1 MKKTFQLLVL
11 LLFLATIPVSAYA
24 DAWDD
29 GWEVGFEEGY
39 HVGWADAE
47 CAMEYEGNGASSQKQ
62 DSSNN
67 GVIAYNDGYK
77 AGYSK
82 GVHDSIE
89 EESDGSKNSETSW
102 IVYAVPFVVLLM
114 AYRIGKFVGEDQSA
128 KTIGRLHTENMEL
141 HAKLHKIESAK
152 Q

>member
-1 MKKTFQLLVL
+1 MKKMLLIL
-11 LLFLATIPVSAYA
+11 ALFLFFSTIPVRAYA
-24 DAWDD
+24 DSWDD

-47 CAMEYEGNGASSQKQ
+47 CAMEYDGNAASSQKQ
-62 DSSNN
+62 DSSNHDV
-67 GVIAYNDGYK
+67 GAYNDGYK

-82 GVHDSIE
+82 GVQDSIE
-89 EESDGSKNSETSW
+89 EESDGSENGETSW

-114 AYRIGKFVGEDQSA
+114 AYRFGKFVGENQSS

-141 HAKLHKIESAK
+141 HAKLRKIESTK